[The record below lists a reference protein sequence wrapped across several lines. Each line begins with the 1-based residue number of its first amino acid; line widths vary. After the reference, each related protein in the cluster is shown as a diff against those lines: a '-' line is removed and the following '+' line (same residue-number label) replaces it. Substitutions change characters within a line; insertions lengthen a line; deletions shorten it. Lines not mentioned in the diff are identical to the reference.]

1 MENNEEEEKQR
12 TAKNSNEGNKSS
24 TTPVIDAA
32 NKAAERLEQANAEQK
47 EILARQEMLMAKNA
61 LGGQSEA
68 GKSEEKLK
76 RLQRSMLRKLCPEQ

>member
-1 MENNEEEEKQR
+1 MENNEEEEKQ
-12 TAKNSNEGNKSS
+12 SNEGDKSS

-47 EILARQEMLMAKNA
+47 EILERQEMLMAKNA

-68 GKSEEKLK
+68 GKSEEKTEETPAEYAK
-76 RLQRSMLRKLCPEQ
+76 KVMSGAIGND